1 MATTNGRDWIFTH
14 AFSESSFK
22 TYEKNGLA
30 RTDTIEVANA
40 NVKTQP
46 VAYREAGITE
56 QTF

>member
-30 RTDTIEVANA
+30 RRDTFDCTLAKQFYAGEV
-40 NVKTQP
+40 TTPPQ
-46 VAYREAGITE
+46 
-56 QTF
+56 